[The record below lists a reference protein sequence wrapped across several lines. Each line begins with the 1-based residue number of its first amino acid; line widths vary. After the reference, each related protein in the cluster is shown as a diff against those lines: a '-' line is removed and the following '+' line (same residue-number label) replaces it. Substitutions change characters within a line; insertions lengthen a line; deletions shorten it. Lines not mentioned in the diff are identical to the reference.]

1 MAGRAGLISKRVGA
15 GRTQVTPE
23 RWQEVKKV
31 LAAALERAPEERGA
45 YLDQACTE
53 PALRREVESLIA
65 AHEQGDS
72 TFIERPA
79 VGSNKGLNTGTK
91 VGPYEIV
98 ARLGA
103 GGMGVVYKAKDT
115 RLQRFVALKFL
126 PDEVARDPRA
136 LARLTREA
144 QLASSLNHPN
154 ICTIHDIGE
163 QGGQCFIAMEL
174 LEGQTLETRIGGR
187 PLPLEVFLSL
197 ALQITDA
204 LEAAHKRG
212 IVHRD
217 LKPSNIFVTDRG
229 DAKLLDFGLAKH
241 AWPENLASADAAT
254 IPGSLTMPGQIVGT
268 IAYISPEQVQDK
280 DVDARSDLF
289 SLGAVLYEMA
299 TGRRAFPGD
308 SAANVIAEILRGEP
322 KAAKSLNPELP
333 DELPRIIDKALEKDP
348 GDRYQ
353 SANDLMIDLRRLK
366 RESSSGGLTGRTIP
380 AGLARLR
387 RKSIW
392 VPATAA
398 VILLLILIAAE
409 NGSPPVSSPLNS
421 EQITFSADVK
431 AGPIVTDGT
440 RLYFQSEGHPVE
452 MSVEGGSTAPLR
464 ASISGMSMLDISP
477 DATEM
482 LALKQDL
489 NVEFTRG
496 SLWSVPVLGGY
507 PRMLENQMASSAH
520 FSPDGRL
527 IVYADLKSVYVS
539 SRDGSNMRKIWDAPG
554 GADQP
559 YFSPDSRRIRVTVAE
574 HPDANSPKIWELN
587 VDGSS
592 PHRLAMDWPDDAD
605 QENGQWT
612 PDGKH
617 FIFVSQREGL
627 GNIYELL
634 QPPWFEFWKKPAAA
648 RLTAGQLDVLAVAPS
663 HDSAGLF
670 IIGRIAQGAMQALDP
685 AQKRWAPFLDGL
697 AASVFVISPDKK
709 WMVYADYPRHYLW
722 RSKLDGSEKLQ
733 LTDFYSAMPQW
744 SPDSRQIAFSDWT
757 QLYRISVDGGTPE
770 KLIPQPNSEVAP
782 TWWPDGKSIAFN
794 DFPFPGHIKGIK
806 VLDLASRKISIMP
819 GSEGFYVPSWSP
831 DGKHMVA
838 IAQNPSRMVLFS
850 AESGTWKDLRKFE
863 VPWGYWVW
871 SNDSKSVYIAMATA
885 EPGFEPG
892 VYRLAIADGAWN
904 QIAKFDGL
912 TLSNSGAENFP
923 SLTLDGRPVIMN
935 DTSVVQIY
943 SAKWN

>member
-1 MAGRAGLISKRVGA
+1 M
-15 GRTQVTPE
+15 
-23 RWQEVKKV
+23 

-45 YLDQACTE
+45 YLDRACTE
-53 PALRREVESLIA
+53 QALRREVESLIA
-65 AHEQGDS
+65 AHEQGES
-72 TFIERPA
+72 TFIGRPA
-79 VGSNKGLNTGTK
+79 VGRNEGLNTGTK

-163 QGGQCFIAMEL
+163 QDGQCFIAMEL
-174 LEGQTLETRIGGR
+174 MEGQTLETRIGGR

-241 AWPENLASADAAT
+241 ARQESLAAADAVT

-268 IAYISPEQVQDK
+268 IAYMSPEQVQDK
-280 DVDARSDLF
+280 DVDGRSDIF

-299 TGRRAFPGD
+299 TGRRAFSGEP
-308 SAANVIAEILRGEP
+308 AANAIAEILRGEP
-322 KAAKSLNPELP
+322 KAAKSVNPGLP

-366 RESSSGGLTGRTIP
+366 RESSSGGSKGRTVP
-380 AGLARLR
+380 TGLAGLR

-392 VPATAA
+392 MPAIAA

-409 NGSPPVSSPLNS
+409 NASSPASSPLNS
-421 EQITFSADVK
+421 EQITFSTDLK
-431 AGPIVTDGT
+431 DGPIVTDGT
-440 RLYFQSEGHPVE
+440 RLYFQSEGNPVE
-452 MSVEGGSTAPLR
+452 MSVEGGPTAPLR
-464 ASISGMSMLDISP
+464 ASISGMSMLDVSP

-489 NVEFTRG
+489 NVEIARG
-496 SLWSVPVLGGY
+496 SIWSVPVLGGY
-507 PRMLENQMASSAH
+507 PRMLENHMARSAH

-527 IVYADLKSVYVS
+527 IVYADLNSVYVS

-554 GADQP
+554 YTDLP
-559 YFSPDSRRIRVTVAE
+559 YFSPDSRRIRVTVGQTPSP
-574 HPDANSPKIWELN
+574 HPPAIWELN

-592 PHRLAMDWPDDAD
+592 PHRLAVDWPDDAD

-617 FIFVSQREGL
+617 FVFVSHREGL
-627 GNIYELL
+627 GNIYELIR
-634 QPPWFEFWKKPAAA
+634 PPWFEFWRKPTAA
-648 RLTAGQLDVLAVAPS
+648 RLTAGQIDALAVTPAR
-663 HDSAGLF
+663 DSAGLF
-670 IIGRIAQGAMQALDP
+670 IIGRIAQGAMQVLDP
-685 AQKRWAPFLDGL
+685 AEKRWAPFLDGL

-733 LTDFYSAMPQW
+733 LTDFYAGMPQW
-744 SPDSRQIAFSDWT
+744 SPDSKQILFSDWT
-757 QLYRISVDGGTPE
+757 QLYLISVDGGTAE
-770 KLIPQPNSEVAP
+770 KLIPQPNNEVGP

-794 DFPFPGHIKGIK
+794 DYPFPGHIREIK

-831 DGKHMVA
+831 DGKHLVA
-838 IAQNPSRMVLFS
+838 IAQNPSRMVLYS

-863 VPWGYWVW
+863 APWGYWVW
-871 SNDSKSVYIAMATA
+871 SNDSKSVYIAMTAA

-892 VYRLAIADGAWN
+892 VYRLAIADGTWN
-904 QIAKFDGL
+904 QISRFDGL

-923 SLTLDGRPVIMN
+923 SLTADGRPAIMN